1 MQSTA
6 RPLVIGRAFQL
17 KNGSLSCPM
26 ARAKSKTP
34 PCTNVQRE
42 PNVQAATQRRAARGQ
57 GRGEKAEAPAN
68 ERCEKLL
75 SIFEYFGFD
84 GFTEFCVSLSGVSL
98 AVAYPYEVRSAPR
111 SPRGD
116 TRDRT
121 TRDMLD
127 LCDHKQGA
135 VWTVDA
141 RSIRVNAH
149 HH

>member
-26 ARAKSKTP
+26 ARAKTP
-34 PCTNVQRE
+34 PTCNEQRCKLQRNEE
-42 PNVQAATQRRAARGQ
+42 PHAGKDGAKR
-57 GRGEKAEAPAN
+57 PN

-75 SIFEYFGFD
+75 SILSILASMALQSSACHCLVSVWQWRTRMRYVARRFG
-84 GFTEFCVSLSGVSL
+84 
-98 AVAYPYEVRSAPR
+98 PR